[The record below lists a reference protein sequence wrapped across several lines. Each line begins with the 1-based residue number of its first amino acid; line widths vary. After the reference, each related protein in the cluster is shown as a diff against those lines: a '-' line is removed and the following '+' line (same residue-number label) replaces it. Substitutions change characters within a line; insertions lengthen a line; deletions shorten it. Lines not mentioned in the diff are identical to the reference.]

1 MRRLAF
7 ATIVATFLLIV
18 LGGIVRL
25 SDSGLGCGP
34 GGAGVEGWPLC
45 RGDVIPGSD
54 INAVIEYLHRA
65 VASVVGLMWFALAY
79 LAFKRERHLLPLTLG
94 GAGLVVAQGLLGAFV
109 VEEDL
114 DELLVAAHLGLAMI
128 LLSLSMYLYRALQA
142 SSVAGSGETPAGDR
156 PPTSA
161 VGPAPA
167 LASAAD
173 PGPRFRLVTW
183 LAGAALFGAIVAG
196 GYMAGTEG
204 YGRGEWRDA
213 PSGTGAHFACGSEFP
228 SCNGSFLPYG
238 QDRLIDIHLTHRVFI
253 YLATIL
259 LIALVVMALRR
270 GLARQASLAIA
281 GLLVT
286 QLVVGGLQV
295 WLKDEYQAL
304 ILLHLTIATVLW
316 AAWTA
321 LTMHLLPVPEPAPE
335 RRREALAV

>member
-7 ATIVATFLLIV
+7 ATIVATLLLIV

-45 RGDVIPGSD
+45 RGDIVPGSD
-54 INAVIEYLHRA
+54 INAIIEYLHRT
-65 VASVVGLMWFALAY
+65 VASIVGLMWFALVY
-79 LAFKRERHLLPLTLG
+79 LAHKHARHLRGVAIG
-94 GAGLVVAQGLLGAFV
+94 GAALVVVQGLLGAFV

-114 DELLVAAHLGLAMI
+114 DELLVAAHLGLAML
-128 LLSLSMYLYRALQA
+128 LLSLSMYLYRGLDEPDAQ
-142 SSVAGSGETPAGDR
+142 
-156 PPTSA
+156 
-161 VGPAPA
+161 PAPA
-167 LASAAD
+167 A
-173 PGPRFRLVTW
+173 GGFRAVTW
-183 LAGAALFGAIVAG
+183 LAGLALFGAIVAG

-213 PSGTGAHFACGSEFP
+213 PQGTGAHFACGSEFP
-228 SCNGSFLPYG
+228 SCNGSFLPFG
-238 QDRLIDIHLTHRVFI
+238 EDRLVDIHLMHRVFI
-253 YLATIL
+253 YLATVL

-270 GLARQASLAIA
+270 GLGRRAAWAIA
-281 GLLVT
+281 GLLGT

-304 ILLHLTIATVLW
+304 ILLHLTIATLLW
-316 AAWTA
+316 AAWTS
-321 LTMHLLPVPEPAPE
+321 LTMRLLPVPAASAE

>member
-7 ATIVATFLLIV
+7 ATIVATLLLIV

-45 RGDVIPGSD
+45 RGDIVPGSD
-54 INAVIEYLHRA
+54 VNAIIEYLHRT
-65 VASVVGLMWFALAY
+65 VASIVGLMWFALVY
-79 LAFKRERHLLPLTLG
+79 LAWKHERHLLRLAVA
-94 GAGLVVAQGLLGAFV
+94 GAVLVVTQGLLGAFV

-114 DELLVAAHLGLAMI
+114 DELLVAAHLGLAML
-128 LLSLSMYLYRALQA
+128 LLSLSMFLHRALRDHDTADA
-142 SSVAGSGETPAGDR
+142 SGG
-156 PPTSA
+156 
-161 VGPAPA
+161 
-167 LASAAD
+167 
-173 PGPRFRLVTW
+173 FRAVTW
-183 LAGAALFGAIVAG
+183 IAGLALFGAIVAG

-213 PSGTGAHFACGSEFP
+213 PRGTGAHFACGSEFP
-228 SCNGSFLPYG
+228 SCNGSFLPFG
-238 QDRLIDIHLTHRVFI
+238 EDRLVDIHLMHRVFV
-253 YLATIL
+253 YLATAL
-259 LIALVVMALRR
+259 LIALVVMALRC
-270 GLARQASLAIA
+270 GLGRRAAWAIA

-304 ILLHLTIATVLW
+304 ILLHLTIATLLW
-316 AAWTA
+316 AAWTS
-321 LTMHLLPVPEPAPE
+321 LSMRLLPVPAASAE

>member
-34 GGAGVEGWPLC
+34 GGAGVDGWPLC

-54 INAVIEYLHRA
+54 INAVIEYAHRF
-65 VASVVGLMWFALAY
+65 VASVVGLMWFALVYVAHKQ
-79 LAFKRERHLLPLTLG
+79 ARHLRG
-94 GAGLVVAQGLLGAFV
+94 VAVFGAVLVVAQGLLGAFV

-114 DELLVAAHLGLAMI
+114 DELLVAAHLGLAML
-128 LLSLSMYLYRALQA
+128 LLSLSLWLHRALREPPGLEPAEA
-142 SSVAGSGETPAGDR
+142 SGR
-156 PPTSA
+156 FR
-161 VGPAPA
+161 A
-167 LASAAD
+167 LA
-173 PGPRFRLVTW
+173 W
-183 LAGAALFGAIVAG
+183 LTGLALFGAIVAG

-253 YLATIL
+253 YIATIL
-259 LIALVVMALRR
+259 LLVLAIAALRR
-270 GLARQASLAIA
+270 RLAPRMAWTIL
-281 GLLVT
+281 GLLGV

-304 ILLHLTIATVLW
+304 ILLHLTLATLLW
-316 AAWTA
+316 AALTT
-321 LTMHLLPVPEPAPE
+321 LTMQLLPVPSPATE
-335 RRREALAV
+335 SRREALAV